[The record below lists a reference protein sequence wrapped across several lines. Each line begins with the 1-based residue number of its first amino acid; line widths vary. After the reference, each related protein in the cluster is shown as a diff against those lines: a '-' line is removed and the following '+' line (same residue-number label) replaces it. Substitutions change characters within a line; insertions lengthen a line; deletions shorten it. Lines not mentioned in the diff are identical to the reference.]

1 MRIVLT
7 ALASALL
14 VTSIVVPTTAAVAA
28 PKGQD
33 RSGSQCARKDK
44 DGKTEASGSCGT
56 VCKDKDLTTATGEDQ
71 RSGYQYTCKSA
82 ALTGHHGVHGPVTS
96 GVKAK
101 AETPK
106 LGTHHPKNGSK
117 QHKHQTKSQ

>member
-1 MRIVLT
+1 MRIVLI
-7 ALASALL
+7 AVAGALL
-14 VTSIVVPTTAAVAA
+14 ATSIGVPTTAAFAA

-33 RSGSQCARKDK
+33 RSGSQCARKGK

-71 RSGYQYTCKSA
+71 ASGYQYTCKSA

-96 GVKAK
+96 GVKAG
-101 AETPK
+101 AEARKPRPHHP
-106 LGTHHPKNGSK
+106 THHGKH
-117 QHKHQTKSQ
+117 HKHHEKSQ